1 MTPVFF
7 IEMFVFYSILRKIII
22 GGVGKTAPPPKNIS
36 KGVLYMKKINLT
48 AIIAALVISMYGSAA
63 LAATSADNTAASAE
77 TAEVITDSAASEDS
91 DRA

>member
-1 MTPVFF
+1 
-7 IEMFVFYSILRKIII
+7 
-22 GGVGKTAPPPKNIS
+22 
-36 KGVLYMKKINLT
+36 MKKINLT

-63 LAATSADNTAASAE
+63 LAAPSADN

>member
-63 LAATSADNTAASAE
+63 LAATSADNTA
-77 TAEVITDSAASEDS
+77 EVITDSAASEDS

>member
-1 MTPVFF
+1 
-7 IEMFVFYSILRKIII
+7 
-22 GGVGKTAPPPKNIS
+22 
-36 KGVLYMKKINLT
+36 MKKINLT